1 MIQLPE
7 TFRIPPGKRLV
18 HSEISRLMAKQLPQ
32 TMVTMKD
39 IAREVGLSV
48 TTVSRALNDH
58 DDVSIQTRTLVHE
71 VALRLDYHPNAVA
84 RSLQN
89 SRADAIGLLIPPI
102 LHRAY
107 DAFWLDFIGG
117 AASACAQFGT
127 DLLLSAVSTSEG
139 ENQGFKRLARGRRVD
154 GLLLCDVQQAD
165 PRIEYLRQHD
175 LPFVAFGRTMGPQD
189 YSFIDV
195 DGAAGVRQA
204 VEHLVQLGHRR
215 VAYLGVST
223 KFSFS
228 SFRLRGY
235 RDALSR
241 AGIGYDARLVHEGL
255 TAPMAAAVMTQ
266 LLSTS
271 DRPTAVFA
279 SGDFLALAAVKTAR
293 SLALDV
299 PEDLSVVVFDDGA
312 LVEGADPPL
321 TAVNQPN
328 RRLGEEAAEL
338 LLQRIEH
345 RSVQLVQRLVVP
357 SLTQRLSTAPPR
369 DYERTLPLAQ

>member
-1 MIQLPE
+1 
-7 TFRIPPGKRLV
+7 
-18 HSEISRLMAKQLPQ
+18 MAKQLHK

-39 IAREVGLSV
+39 IAREVGLSI

-58 DDVSIQTRTLVHE
+58 DDVALETRALVHA
-71 VALRLDYHPNAVA
+71 VADRLDYHPNAMA

-117 AASACAQFGT
+117 AAAACAYFGS
-127 DLLLSAVSTSEG
+127 DLLLSAVSTTEG
-139 ENQGFKRLARGRRVD
+139 ADHDFKRLARGRRVD

-165 PRIEYLRQHD
+165 PRIEYLRRHD

-204 VEHLVQLGHRR
+204 VEYLIQLGHRR
-215 VAYLGVST
+215 IAYLGVST

-235 RDALSR
+235 CDALSR
-241 AGIGYDARLVHEGL
+241 AGIAYDERLVHEGL
-255 TAPMAAAVMTQ
+255 TGPMATAVMAQ
-266 LLSTS
+266 LLGAS

-312 LVEGADPPL
+312 LVEGSDPPL

-338 LLQRIEH
+338 LLQRIKFKE
-345 RSVQLVQRLVVP
+345 VPLVQRLVVP
-357 SLTQRLSTAPPR
+357 SLTHRLSTAPPR
-369 DYERTLPLAQ
+369 DFIRTLPLAQ

>member
-1 MIQLPE
+1 
-7 TFRIPPGKRLV
+7 
-18 HSEISRLMAKQLPQ
+18 MAHHTLEP
-32 TMVTMKD
+32 MVTIKD

-48 TTVSRALNDH
+48 TTVSRALNNH
-58 DDVSIQTRTLVHE
+58 DDVSVGTRRLVHE
-71 VALRLDYHPNAVA
+71 VARRLDYHPNAMA

-117 AASACAQFGT
+117 AASACATAGS
-127 DLLLSAVSTSEG
+127 DLLLSAVSTSDG
-139 ENQGFKRLARGRRVD
+139 ANDDFKRLARGRRVD
-154 GLLLCDVQQAD
+154 GLLLCDIQQAD
-165 PRIEYLRQHD
+165 PRIEYLRRTS
-175 LPFVAFGRTMGPQD
+175 LPFVAFGRTMGPQN

-204 VEHLVQLGHRR
+204 VEHLIQLGHRR
-215 VAYLGVST
+215 IGYLGVST

-235 RDALSR
+235 QDALAR
-241 AGIGYDARLVHEGL
+241 AGIGYDERLVHEGL
-255 TAPMAAAVMTQ
+255 TAPMAAAVMAR
-266 LLSTS
+266 LLDLS

-279 SGDFLALAAVKTAR
+279 SADFLALAAVKTAR
-293 SLALDV
+293 TMALDI
-299 PEDLSVVVFDDGA
+299 PADLSVVVFDDGA

-338 LLQRIEH
+338 LLQRIARTEAP
-345 RSVQLVQRLVVP
+345 LVQRLVIP
-357 SLTQRLSTAPPR
+357 SLTQRSSTAPPR
-369 DYERTLPLAQ
+369 EYQHVMSAAQ